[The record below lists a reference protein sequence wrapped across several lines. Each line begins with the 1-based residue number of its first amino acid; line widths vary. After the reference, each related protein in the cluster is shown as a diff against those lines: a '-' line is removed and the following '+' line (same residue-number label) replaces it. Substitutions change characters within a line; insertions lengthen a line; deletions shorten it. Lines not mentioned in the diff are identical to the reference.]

1 MKLSYKLVY
10 ASSVCF
16 GKELHPFGEFLVN
29 DATIDLCE
37 AAKSID
43 HLGDSVAQ
51 DIAFTETADRLTG
64 FHEMRVGEY
73 YRIEMREENAR
84 DTLPCRFF
92 LHLLARC
99 LDQDII
105 PYFRTPG

>member
-1 MKLSYKLVY
+1 M
-10 ASSVCF
+10 
-16 GKELHPFGEFLVN
+16 
-29 DATIDLCE
+29 
-37 AAKSID
+37 
-43 HLGDSVAQ
+43 AQ

-73 YRIEMREENAR
+73 YGVEMREE
-84 DTLPCRFF
+84 DTSHALACRFF

-99 LDQDII
+99 LDKDIV